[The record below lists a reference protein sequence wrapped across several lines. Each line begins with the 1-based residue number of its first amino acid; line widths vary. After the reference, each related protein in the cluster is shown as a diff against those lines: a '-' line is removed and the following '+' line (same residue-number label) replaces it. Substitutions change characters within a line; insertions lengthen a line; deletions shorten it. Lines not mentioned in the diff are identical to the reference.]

1 MVSETQNLLTLQ
13 YTVHSKIPFNRNS
26 HHTETSHL
34 QCIANQLNG
43 FNRHSKFNPTR
54 SEHFLGLIGWGVH
67 WTRKILNMVN
77 DRKIIL
83 SNF

>member
-1 MVSETQNLLTLQ
+1 MKLKTSSQHIG
-13 YTVHSKIPFNRNS
+13 YSKIPFNTNLHQIES
-26 HHTETSHL
+26 SL

-43 FNRHSKFNPTR
+43 FNRHLKFNPTR
-54 SEHFLGLIGWGVH
+54 SEHFLGLIGWGIH

-77 DRKIIL
+77 DGKISL